1 MCGIIAIV
9 SRRPARAAPEP
20 TELIGGLDQALALVG
35 DPLAVAAAAAEVDTA
50 RHMGSPAYSPSPI
63 GTS

>member
-20 TELIGGLDQALALVG
+20 TRLIGGLDQALALVG

-50 RHMGSPAYSPSPI
+50 LGSPAYSPSPI